1 MGAAIDVRS
10 LVKVAVFCVTFSII
24 STAMVTLYIGG
35 SSDYDYDAIGAYK
48 SQLVDFSGGS
58 LVNDTP
64 WVLTG
69 VYTPF
74 VPGTVPE
81 SEIANHIEYDKGRG
95 GWLYGEKIT
104 NYPDLGKATDIHMDK
119 NQKSNQLLTVGD
131 PVDWQQRT
139 GKSWW
144 NGGND
149 YGIVVADAEWVK
161 NIVRWSIFGEIA
173 PVVDDENYGYEVSSG
188 TANNWNYSGYRYCLD
203 PVLPFKDNET
213 SSKDGRL
220 SLVWYQTDADTGIS
234 GALEIYGFDGSE
246 QILLAKISAADII
259 NTFQSSMGYVQTL
272 DFDFSGTHLNLT
284 IRFSP
289 TVYSQY
295 ASLMEA
301 WNDGAWSFAISSAS
315 AGNFFDV
322 EESNAFSATT
332 GNMLQTFIDI
342 YTFQTPE
349 FESNPAV
356 NTIIWL
362 IVSLPMTIALL
373 CVAMSLVG
381 GVFKF
386 F

>member
-35 SSDYDYDAIGAYK
+35 TGDYDYDAIGAYK
-48 SQLVDFSGGS
+48 SQLVEFSGGQ

-74 VPGTVPE
+74 NPALVPE
-81 SEIANHIEYDKGRG
+81 DQIPSHIEYDHGRG

-104 NYPDLGKATDIHMDK
+104 NYPDLGKASDIHMDK
-119 NQKSNQLLTVGD
+119 NYKSNQPLTVGSA
-131 PVDWQQRT
+131 VEWEQRN

-149 YGIVVADAEWVK
+149 FGVVIADADFLKDV
-161 NIVRWSIFGEIA
+161 VRWSIFGEIA
-173 PVVDDENYGYEVSSG
+173 PVVNDENYGYEVSSG
-188 TANNWNYSGYRYCLD
+188 TANNWNYTGYRYTMD
-203 PVLPFKDNET
+203 PVLPFADSTT
-213 SSKDGRL
+213 STKDGRL
-220 SLVWYQTDADTGIS
+220 SLVWYQTDRDTGIS
-234 GALEIYGFDGSE
+234 GALEIYGSDGGE
-246 QILLAKISAADII
+246 QILLGRFSATDIISA
-259 NTFQSSMGYVQTL
+259 FQSSMGYVQVF

-284 IRFSP
+284 IRFNP
-289 TVYSQY
+289 TVYSSY
-295 ASLMEA
+295 TSLMDA
-301 WNDGAWSFAISSAS
+301 WNDGAWTFAVSTAS

-322 EESNAFSATT
+322 EESNAFSATA

-342 YTFQTPE
+342 FTFQVPE
-349 FESNPAV
+349 FQSNPAV

-373 CVAMSLVG
+373 CVGMSLVG

>member
-1 MGAAIDVRS
+1 MAALDVRS

-35 SSDYDYDAIGAYK
+35 SPDYDYDAIGAYK
-48 SQLVDFSGGS
+48 SQLVEFSGGQ

-64 WVLTG
+64 WVLTS

-74 VPGTVPE
+74 IPGMVDDEDIPD
-81 SEIANHIEYDKGRG
+81 HIEYDSGRG
-95 GWLYGEKIT
+95 GWLFGEEIT
-104 NYPDLGKATDIHMDK
+104 GYADIGKATNIHMDK
-119 NQKSNQLLTVGD
+119 NQKSNQLLTVSD
-131 PVDWQQRT
+131 PVPWEQRN

-149 YGIVVADAEWVK
+149 YGIVIADADVIR
-161 NIVRWSIFGEIA
+161 NMINTSIFS
-173 PVVDDENYGYEVSSG
+173 PFSTLDENYGWEVSTG
-188 TANNWNYSGYRYCLD
+188 MANNWSYTGYRFCLN
-203 PVLPFKDNET
+203 PVLPFKDNTT

-220 SLVWYQTDADTGIS
+220 SLVWYQTADDTGIS
-234 GALEIYGFDGSE
+234 GALEIYGSDNGE
-246 QILLAKISAADII
+246 QILLGQFSAYDII
-259 NTFQSSMGYVQTL
+259 RAIQSSAGYVQTF

-284 IRFSP
+284 VRFDP
-289 TVYSQY
+289 TVYTNY
-295 ASLMEA
+295 TSLLEA
-301 WNDGAWSFAISSAS
+301 WNDGAWTFAVSSAS

-332 GNMLQTFIDI
+332 GNMFETFIQI
-342 YTFQTPE
+342 YTFETPE
-349 FESNPAV
+349 FEDNPAI

-362 IVSLPMTIALL
+362 LVSLPMTIALL
-373 CVAMSLVG
+373 CVAASVVG

>member
-35 SSDYDYDAIGAYK
+35 SGDYDYDTIGAYK
-48 SQLVDFSGGS
+48 SQLVDFTGGQ

-74 VPGTVPE
+74 VPGTVPDDE
-81 SEIANHIEYDKGRG
+81 VPNHIEYDHGRG

-104 NYPDLGKATDIHMDK
+104 SYPDLGKATDIHMDPT
-119 NQKSNQLLTVGD
+119 QKSNQLLTVGD
-131 PVDWQQRT
+131 AVEWEQRN

-149 YGIVVADAEWVK
+149 FGVVIADADLLK
-161 NIVRWSIFGEIA
+161 DIVRWSIFGEIA

-188 TANNWNYSGYRYCLD
+188 TANNWNYTGYRYCLD
-203 PVLPFKDNET
+203 PVLPFKEGET
-213 SSKDGRL
+213 STKDGRL

-246 QILLAKISAADII
+246 QILLAQISAADII
-259 NTFQSSMGYVQTL
+259 STFQSSMGYVQSL

-284 IRFSP
+284 IRFNP
-289 TVYSQY
+289 TVYSNY
-295 ASLMEA
+295 ASLMDA
-301 WNDGAWSFAISSAS
+301 WNAGAWSFAISSAS

-322 EESNAFSATT
+322 EESNAFSVTT

-349 FESNPAV
+349 FEDNPAV